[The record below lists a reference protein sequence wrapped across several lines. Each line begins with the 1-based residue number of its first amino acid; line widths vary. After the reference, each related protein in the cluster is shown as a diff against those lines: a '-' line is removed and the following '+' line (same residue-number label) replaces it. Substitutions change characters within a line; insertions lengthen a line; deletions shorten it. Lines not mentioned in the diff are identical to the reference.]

1 MTFPS
6 ATICLP
12 MPAIPTLDRIC
23 LPGGVCLDYI
33 WDSIGKI
40 PSAADMAMDFYSQI
54 GPAMAPLAP
63 LFNILDTVLAIFKC
77 VQAIPD
83 AITQLNPSE
92 LIKCVP
98 GLAQAVDKLLDLI
111 PQLSLPK
118 MIIALLNNTALLL
131 REIAS
136 DLTYLDNQAQRILAA
151 IDRAATLNDSTLN
164 GLLVCAQGTLADT
177 ALSTGEALKGIGSII
192 MIMNLLMG
200 MFGGPE
206 IPCLG
211 ATIGDNISGGLS
223 VVIDVLT
230 ALADVLTDIALAI
243 PDPDLALTLA
253 LGNAQC

>member
-63 LFNILDTVLAIFKC
+63 VFNILDTVLAIFRC

-131 REIAS
+131 REIAG
-136 DLTYLDNQAQRILAA
+136 DLSFLENQAQRVLDG
-151 IDRAATLNDSTLN
+151 IDRAATLNDHTLN

-177 ALSTGEALKGIGSII
+177 ALSTGEALRGIGSII
-192 MIMNLLMG
+192 LLMNLLMG
-200 MFGGPE
+200 LFGGPE

-211 ATIGDNISGGLS
+211 STIGDNLAGGLAA
-223 VVIDVLT
+223 VIEVLT
-230 ALADVLTDIALAI
+230 ALAGVLSEIALAI

-253 LGNAQC
+253 LGDQQC